1 MSLRELAYALRGLI
15 TRGVVGKTDDT
26 GETQVVDVTGRHGA
40 RLTKVEVAQPY
51 GFASNAPAGGLVVLL
66 AVGGDAGDVVAL
78 PVGAPSSRMG
88 KLAPGEAAIY
98 GQDGSRV
105 HIKAD
110 GSIDIVSS
118 KAVTARVPGVGA
130 VEIAES
136 FVRGRME
143 SGEKFAATGGVAKL
157 VAGAHYIAAT
167 ATGPR
172 ASAVITISPAEPAPE
187 V

>member
-1 MSLRELAYALRGLI
+1 MSIRELAYALRGLI

-26 GETQVVDVTGRHGA
+26 AETQVVDVTGRHGA
-40 RLTKVEVAQPY
+40 KLTRIEVAQPY
-51 GFASNAPAGGLVVLL
+51 GFASNAPAGGLVLLL

-88 KLAPGEAAIY
+88 KLAPGEVALY
-98 GQDGSRV
+98 GLDGSRV
-105 HIKAD
+105 HVKAD

-143 SGEKFAATGGVAKL
+143 SGEKFAATAGVAK
-157 VAGAHYIAAT
+157 IAAGGHYLA
-167 ATGPR
+167 ATSAGPR
-172 ASAVITISPAEPAPE
+172 ASAAIVIVPAEPAPD